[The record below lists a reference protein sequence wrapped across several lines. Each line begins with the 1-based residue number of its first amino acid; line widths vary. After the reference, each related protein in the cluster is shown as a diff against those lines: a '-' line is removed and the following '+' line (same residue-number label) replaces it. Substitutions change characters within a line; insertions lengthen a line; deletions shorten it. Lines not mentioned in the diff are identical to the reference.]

1 MLGKLMKYDLRSGI
15 RTFSLIWIGLALL
28 GAINGLTI
36 RFVLA
41 GDTQSGLVSFVFGV
55 LPMILLVAL
64 YVAMGIFVLVF
75 IIDRFYKGLLGN
87 EGYLMFTLPV
97 TSTAHI
103 ASKAALTSMIFSVA
117 SAIVALLSGVLLMAV
132 LTPLNFSDVAQAF
145 QEAGRYLRVNPL
157 PAGTGWLIAEFAVY
171 MLIAAAVSI
180 LQIYTAISIGHLGKK
195 NRGWFALLAYVGIS
209 IAFSIIMNGCMSL
222 LQSDAFPNVLLNWE
236 FCLDDT
242 GWHVQG
248 VGMMAS
254 TIGIGIGLELLKG
267 TGFFFATRAIL
278 SKRLGISNKKK
289 RSRPENFLTGSFA
302 RKNAENRKITVVSP
316 RCKWKRWTAAGTCRR
331 QRNTQKSSPPDR
343 VSGGDGRL
351 SGIHPMNR
359 LRPSR
364 ARVSAA
370 ALSRMARNTVSLPE
384 SEPTSPGRGAMPS
397 TAVHTAGASPGSVLM
412 MTRFWQ
418 A

>member
-15 RTFSLIWIGLALL
+15 RTFALIWIGLAALA
-28 GAINGLTI
+28 AINGLTLRI
-36 RFVLA
+36 TFDGDIQSKLARFII
-41 GDTQSGLVSFVFGV
+41 TV
-55 LPMILLVAL
+55 LPMGLLVAL
-64 YVAMGIFVLVF
+64 YVAMGIFMLVF
-75 IIDRFYKGLLGN
+75 IINRFYKGLLGD

-97 TSTAHI
+97 SVSEHI
-103 ASKAALTSMIFSVA
+103 ASKALTSMIFSVA

-171 MLIAAAVSI
+171 MLIAAAVTI
-180 LQIYTAISIGHLGKK
+180 LQIYTAISIGHLAKK

-222 LQSDAFPNVLLNWE
+222 LQSDAFPDVLLNWE

-278 SKRLGISNKKK
+278 SKRLNL
-289 RSRPENFLTGSFA
+289 E
-302 RKNAENRKITVVSP
+302 
-316 RCKWKRWTAAGTCRR
+316 
-331 QRNTQKSSPPDR
+331 
-343 VSGGDGRL
+343 
-351 SGIHPMNR
+351 
-359 LRPSR
+359 
-364 ARVSAA
+364 
-370 ALSRMARNTVSLPE
+370 
-384 SEPTSPGRGAMPS
+384 
-397 TAVHTAGASPGSVLM
+397 
-412 MTRFWQ
+412 
-418 A
+418 

>member
-15 RTFSLIWIGLALL
+15 RTFALIWIGLAALA
-28 GAINGLTI
+28 AINGLTLRI
-36 RFVLA
+36 AVDGDIQSKLA
-41 GDTQSGLVSFVFGV
+41 NFIITV
-55 LPMILLVAL
+55 LPMVLLVAL
-64 YVAMGIFVLVF
+64 YVAMGIFMLVF
-75 IIDRFYKGLLGN
+75 IINRFYKGLLGN

-103 ASKAALTSMIFSVA
+103 ASKALTSMIFSVA

-132 LTPLNFSDVAQAF
+132 LTPPNFSDVAQAF

-171 MLIAAAVSI
+171 MLIAAAVTI
-180 LQIYTAISIGHLGKK
+180 LQIYTAISIGHLAKK

-209 IAFSIIMNGCMSL
+209 IAFSIIMNGCMSLL

-254 TIGIGIGLELLKG
+254 ALGIYIGLDLLVG

-278 SKRLGISNKKK
+278 SKRLNL
-289 RSRPENFLTGSFA
+289 E
-302 RKNAENRKITVVSP
+302 
-316 RCKWKRWTAAGTCRR
+316 
-331 QRNTQKSSPPDR
+331 
-343 VSGGDGRL
+343 
-351 SGIHPMNR
+351 
-359 LRPSR
+359 
-364 ARVSAA
+364 
-370 ALSRMARNTVSLPE
+370 
-384 SEPTSPGRGAMPS
+384 
-397 TAVHTAGASPGSVLM
+397 
-412 MTRFWQ
+412 
-418 A
+418 

>member
-97 TSTAHI
+97 TSAAHI
-103 ASKAALTSMIFSVA
+103 ASKALTSMIFSVA

-157 PAGTGWLIAEFAVY
+157 PAGTGWLIAEVAVY
-171 MLIAAAVSI
+171 MLIGAAVTI
-180 LQIYTAISIGHLGKK
+180 LQIYTAISIGHLAKK

-209 IAFSIIMNGCMSL
+209 IAFSIIMNGCMSLL

-254 TIGIGIGLELLKG
+254 ALGIYIGLALLEG

-278 SKRLGISNKKK
+278 SKRLNL
-289 RSRPENFLTGSFA
+289 E
-302 RKNAENRKITVVSP
+302 
-316 RCKWKRWTAAGTCRR
+316 
-331 QRNTQKSSPPDR
+331 
-343 VSGGDGRL
+343 
-351 SGIHPMNR
+351 
-359 LRPSR
+359 
-364 ARVSAA
+364 
-370 ALSRMARNTVSLPE
+370 
-384 SEPTSPGRGAMPS
+384 
-397 TAVHTAGASPGSVLM
+397 
-412 MTRFWQ
+412 
-418 A
+418 

>member
-15 RTFSLIWIGLALL
+15 RTFALIWIGLAALA
-28 GAINGLTI
+28 AINGLTLRI
-36 RFVLA
+36 AFDGDIQSKLA
-41 GDTQSGLVSFVFGV
+41 NFIITV
-55 LPMILLVAL
+55 LPMFLLVAL
-64 YVAMGIFVLVF
+64 YVAMGIFMLVF
-75 IIDRFYKGLLGN
+75 IINRFYKGLLGN

-103 ASKAALTSMIFSVA
+103 ASKALTSMIFSVA

-132 LTPLNFSDVAQAF
+132 LTPPNFSDVAQAF

-171 MLIAAAVSI
+171 MLIAAAVTI
-180 LQIYTAISIGHLGKK
+180 LQIYTAISIGHLAKK

-209 IAFSIIMNGCMSL
+209 IAFSIIMNGCMSLL

-254 TIGIGIGLELLKG
+254 ALGIYIGLDLLVG

-278 SKRLGISNKKK
+278 SKRLNL
-289 RSRPENFLTGSFA
+289 E
-302 RKNAENRKITVVSP
+302 
-316 RCKWKRWTAAGTCRR
+316 
-331 QRNTQKSSPPDR
+331 
-343 VSGGDGRL
+343 
-351 SGIHPMNR
+351 
-359 LRPSR
+359 
-364 ARVSAA
+364 
-370 ALSRMARNTVSLPE
+370 
-384 SEPTSPGRGAMPS
+384 
-397 TAVHTAGASPGSVLM
+397 
-412 MTRFWQ
+412 
-418 A
+418 

>member
-103 ASKAALTSMIFSVA
+103 ASKALTSMIFSVA

-157 PAGTGWLIAEFAVY
+157 PAGTGWVVAEFIVY
-171 MLIAAAVSI
+171 TLIAAAVSI
-180 LQIYTAISIGHLGKK
+180 LQIYTAISIGHLAKK

-209 IAFSIIMNGCMSL
+209 IAFSDRHRHWSGTTQGHGL
-222 LQSDAFPNVLLNWE
+222 LLRHPRHPQQAPQSR
-236 FCLDDT
+236 
-242 GWHVQG
+242 
-248 VGMMAS
+248 
-254 TIGIGIGLELLKG
+254 I
-267 TGFFFATRAIL
+267 
-278 SKRLGISNKKK
+278 KKK

>member
-15 RTFSLIWIGLALL
+15 RTFALIWIGLAALA
-28 GAINGLTI
+28 AINGLTLRI
-36 RFVLA
+36 TFDGDIQSKLARFII
-41 GDTQSGLVSFVFGV
+41 TV
-55 LPMILLVAL
+55 LPMGLLVAL
-64 YVAMGIFVLVF
+64 YVAMGIFMLVF
-75 IIDRFYKGLLGN
+75 IINRFYKGLLGD

-97 TSTAHI
+97 SVSEHI
-103 ASKAALTSMIFSVA
+103 ASKALTSMIFSVA

-171 MLIAAAVSI
+171 MLIAAAVTI
-180 LQIYTAISIGHLGKK
+180 LQIYTAISIGHLAKK

-222 LQSDAFPNVLLNWE
+222 LQSDAFPDVLLNWE

-254 TIGIGIGLELLKG
+254 AIGIYIGLDLLVG

-278 SKRLGISNKKK
+278 SKCLNL
-289 RSRPENFLTGSFA
+289 E
-302 RKNAENRKITVVSP
+302 
-316 RCKWKRWTAAGTCRR
+316 
-331 QRNTQKSSPPDR
+331 
-343 VSGGDGRL
+343 
-351 SGIHPMNR
+351 
-359 LRPSR
+359 
-364 ARVSAA
+364 
-370 ALSRMARNTVSLPE
+370 
-384 SEPTSPGRGAMPS
+384 
-397 TAVHTAGASPGSVLM
+397 
-412 MTRFWQ
+412 
-418 A
+418 

>member
-15 RTFSLIWIGLALL
+15 RTFALIWIGLAALA
-28 GAINGLTI
+28 AINGLTLRI
-36 RFVLA
+36 AFDGDIQSKLA
-41 GDTQSGLVSFVFGV
+41 NFIITV
-55 LPMILLVAL
+55 LPMVLLVAL
-64 YVAMGIFVLVF
+64 YVAMGIFMLVF
-75 IIDRFYKGLLGN
+75 IINRLYKGLLGN

-103 ASKAALTSMIFSVA
+103 ASKALTSMIFSVA

-132 LTPLNFSDVAQAF
+132 LTPPNFSDVAQAF

-171 MLIAAAVSI
+171 MLIAAAVTI
-180 LQIYTAISIGHLGKK
+180 LQIYTAISIGHLAKK

-209 IAFSIIMNGCMSL
+209 IAFSIIMNGCMSLL

-254 TIGIGIGLELLKG
+254 ALGIYIGLDLLVG

-278 SKRLGISNKKK
+278 SKRLNL
-289 RSRPENFLTGSFA
+289 E
-302 RKNAENRKITVVSP
+302 
-316 RCKWKRWTAAGTCRR
+316 
-331 QRNTQKSSPPDR
+331 
-343 VSGGDGRL
+343 
-351 SGIHPMNR
+351 
-359 LRPSR
+359 
-364 ARVSAA
+364 
-370 ALSRMARNTVSLPE
+370 
-384 SEPTSPGRGAMPS
+384 
-397 TAVHTAGASPGSVLM
+397 
-412 MTRFWQ
+412 
-418 A
+418 

>member
-64 YVAMGIFVLVF
+64 YVAMGILVLVF

-97 TSTAHI
+97 TSAAHI
-103 ASKAALTSMIFSVA
+103 ASKALTSMIFSVA

-132 LTPLNFSDVAQAF
+132 LTPPNFSDVAQAF
-145 QEAGRYLRVNPL
+145 QKAGRYLRVNPL
-157 PAGTGWLIAEFAVY
+157 PAGTGWVVAEFIVY
-171 MLIAAAVSI
+171 TLIAAAVSI

-195 NRGWFALLAYVGIS
+195 NRGWLALLAYIGIS

-254 TIGIGIGLELLKG
+254 AIGIGIGLELLKG

-278 SKRLGISNKKK
+278 SKRLNL
-289 RSRPENFLTGSFA
+289 E
-302 RKNAENRKITVVSP
+302 
-316 RCKWKRWTAAGTCRR
+316 
-331 QRNTQKSSPPDR
+331 
-343 VSGGDGRL
+343 
-351 SGIHPMNR
+351 
-359 LRPSR
+359 
-364 ARVSAA
+364 
-370 ALSRMARNTVSLPE
+370 
-384 SEPTSPGRGAMPS
+384 
-397 TAVHTAGASPGSVLM
+397 
-412 MTRFWQ
+412 
-418 A
+418 

>member
-15 RTFSLIWIGLALL
+15 RTFALIWIGLAALA
-28 GAINGLTI
+28 AINGLTLRI
-36 RFVLA
+36 TFDGDIQSKLARFII
-41 GDTQSGLVSFVFGV
+41 TV
-55 LPMILLVAL
+55 LPMGLLVAL
-64 YVAMGIFVLVF
+64 YVAMGIFMLVF
-75 IIDRFYKGLLGN
+75 IINRFYKGLLGD

-97 TSTAHI
+97 SVSEHI
-103 ASKAALTSMIFSVA
+103 ASKALTSMIFSVA

-171 MLIAAAVSI
+171 MLIAAAVTI
-180 LQIYTAISIGHLGKK
+180 LQIYTAISIGHLAKK

-222 LQSDAFPNVLLNWE
+222 LQSDAFPDVLLNWE

-254 TIGIGIGLELLKG
+254 AIGIYIGLDLLVG

-278 SKRLGISNKKK
+278 SKRLNL
-289 RSRPENFLTGSFA
+289 E
-302 RKNAENRKITVVSP
+302 
-316 RCKWKRWTAAGTCRR
+316 
-331 QRNTQKSSPPDR
+331 
-343 VSGGDGRL
+343 
-351 SGIHPMNR
+351 
-359 LRPSR
+359 
-364 ARVSAA
+364 
-370 ALSRMARNTVSLPE
+370 
-384 SEPTSPGRGAMPS
+384 
-397 TAVHTAGASPGSVLM
+397 
-412 MTRFWQ
+412 
-418 A
+418 

>member
-103 ASKAALTSMIFSVA
+103 ASKALTSMIFSVA

-145 QEAGRYLRVNPL
+145 QEAGR
-157 PAGTGWLIAEFAVY
+157 T
-171 MLIAAAVSI
+171 LIAAAVSI
-180 LQIYTAISIGHLGKK
+180 LQIYTAISIGHLAKK

-278 SKRLGISNKKK
+278 SKRLNL
-289 RSRPENFLTGSFA
+289 E
-302 RKNAENRKITVVSP
+302 
-316 RCKWKRWTAAGTCRR
+316 
-331 QRNTQKSSPPDR
+331 
-343 VSGGDGRL
+343 
-351 SGIHPMNR
+351 
-359 LRPSR
+359 
-364 ARVSAA
+364 
-370 ALSRMARNTVSLPE
+370 
-384 SEPTSPGRGAMPS
+384 
-397 TAVHTAGASPGSVLM
+397 
-412 MTRFWQ
+412 
-418 A
+418 

>member
-15 RTFSLIWIGLALL
+15 RTFALIWIGLAALA
-28 GAINGLTI
+28 AINGLTLRI
-36 RFVLA
+36 AFDGDIQSKLA
-41 GDTQSGLVSFVFGV
+41 NFIITV
-55 LPMILLVAL
+55 LPMVLLVAL
-64 YVAMGIFVLVF
+64 YVAMGIFMLVF
-75 IIDRFYKGLLGN
+75 IINRFYKGLLGN

-103 ASKAALTSMIFSVA
+103 ASKALTSMIFSVA

-132 LTPLNFSDVAQAF
+132 LTPPNFSDVAQAF

-171 MLIAAAVSI
+171 MLIAAAVTI
-180 LQIYTAISIGHLGKK
+180 LQIYTAISIGHLAKK

-222 LQSDAFPNVLLNWE
+222 LQSDAFPDVLLNWE

-254 TIGIGIGLELLKG
+254 ALGIYIGLDLLVG

-278 SKRLGISNKKK
+278 SKRLNL
-289 RSRPENFLTGSFA
+289 E
-302 RKNAENRKITVVSP
+302 
-316 RCKWKRWTAAGTCRR
+316 
-331 QRNTQKSSPPDR
+331 
-343 VSGGDGRL
+343 
-351 SGIHPMNR
+351 
-359 LRPSR
+359 
-364 ARVSAA
+364 
-370 ALSRMARNTVSLPE
+370 
-384 SEPTSPGRGAMPS
+384 
-397 TAVHTAGASPGSVLM
+397 
-412 MTRFWQ
+412 
-418 A
+418 